1 MNGQTHR
8 EAPNLIVPGTTIAVT
23 LLPSYVEVRDKGVLK
38 KKIPVKNRSFD
49 DVCSDLEGYFREA
62 GKKLPPGIARE
73 TLQKLGVPQVK
84 KIVSDLEPTE
94 KSEVSAAKKA
104 STTNAARRKVKRK
117 PLPGKTKNMS
127 ESVAREATKEQ
138 PKGIIS
144 GIEYRD
150 VEEALSLV
158 ESLSDSFLASKPRGS
173 SGSVPDRS
181 RIRIEVEGTEEIV
194 GAPRLRGVIPERVSP
209 GSTGVSAE
217 RTSASTGLP
226 KREMIAKALILGEE
240 GVGKSCLIEK
250 GALRPLEPT
259 GDADKKQYVSEKLIE
274 LEDYIVTLQVWSF
287 DAASAS
293 RVTRKAFY
301 QGTGAI
307 IIVYSTS
314 DRWSFESIDFWLKE
328 STSAARP
335 RTPII
340 IVGNKTDLRA
350 NAPLV
355 DRETPVSQEEGLKL
369 AGDIASKFGSAD
381 KPYPIA
387 FVETSCATGQ
397 GVDYLFRITAELY
410 VKSSDQQAS

>member
-144 GIEYRD
+144 GIE
-150 VEEALSLV
+150 
-158 ESLSDSFLASKPRGS
+158 
-173 SGSVPDRS
+173 
-181 RIRIEVEGTEEIV
+181 
-194 GAPRLRGVIPERVSP
+194 
-209 GSTGVSAE
+209 
-217 RTSASTGLP
+217 
-226 KREMIAKALILGEE
+226 
-240 GVGKSCLIEK
+240 
-250 GALRPLEPT
+250 
-259 GDADKKQYVSEKLIE
+259 
-274 LEDYIVTLQVWSF
+274 
-287 DAASAS
+287 
-293 RVTRKAFY
+293 
-301 QGTGAI
+301 
-307 IIVYSTS
+307 
-314 DRWSFESIDFWLKE
+314 
-328 STSAARP
+328 
-335 RTPII
+335 
-340 IVGNKTDLRA
+340 
-350 NAPLV
+350 
-355 DRETPVSQEEGLKL
+355 
-369 AGDIASKFGSAD
+369 
-381 KPYPIA
+381 
-387 FVETSCATGQ
+387 
-397 GVDYLFRITAELY
+397 
-410 VKSSDQQAS
+410 